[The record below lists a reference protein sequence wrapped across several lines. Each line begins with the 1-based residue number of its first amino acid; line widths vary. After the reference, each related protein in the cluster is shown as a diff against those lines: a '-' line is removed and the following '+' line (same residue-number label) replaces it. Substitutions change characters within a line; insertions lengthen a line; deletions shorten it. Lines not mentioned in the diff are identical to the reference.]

1 MFENEIKFINDF
13 VLNKAK
19 DLGPL
24 FTIEKFLSTDI
35 HPSIKKY
42 VESEINYLIYED
54 RKKLIDNSLFDYSG
68 AKISNYFS
76 LIADEIKK
84 TKKVSFED
92 VKNIILQA
100 VSFNANYVIRPKWAL
115 SKLIFGNNKSVSL
128 NDVQMMLD
136 YTYYYEYLNNVFLAY
151 MTKKKIMNISPTEF
165 ELIMNKIDRELFTIH
180 QNKLLDNALYAIA
193 DFYSIGGLN
202 KSIVNVEAVESFL
215 KEKNLTEL
223 LFKLKRGFPNPAKK
237 KFDIDDVRKIL
248 YSAFPLEVPF
258 IEDKKPE
265 EEIAKDEHFE
275 NPLKE
280 ATDSTE
286 EIFEESTESVEEN
299 LLNIPEEQTSDDI
312 FEEELLNDI
321 TDEKFD
327 VSDTNKETIDKKDID
342 LQDEL
347 VSDYIKETVD
357 EVIINESNERVETNE
372 EKQEVLNE
380 DEKILASLTDDIEKN
395 QEDEIIIW
403 DDKEEEDLLKFYDDE
418 IEISIDDDEIKK
430 EDVFTEKIEEEII
443 ENDTEFKIDEL
454 PSDVNEIEVEPEE
467 TNSGDQNKIEI
478 EHESKNVNALED
490 NDEKSLSD
498 EKIEQDNP
506 VINKEKFEDMFSF
519 LSRKEIDRIIKNV
532 FNSDSEDFANT
543 VEKMSACN
551 SVDEATEILDNII
564 KYARIK
570 PHSKDAA
577 SLAKAVN
584 KYFSQAD

>member
-380 DEKILASLTDDIEKN
+380 DEKILASLTDDIENN
-395 QEDEIIIW
+395 QEDEIIIL

>member
-24 FTIEKFLSTDI
+24 FTIEKFLSIDI

>member
-42 VESEINYLIYED
+42 VESEINYLIYQD

-151 MTKKKIMNISPTEF
+151 ITKKKIMNISPTEF

-223 LFKLKRGFPNPAKK
+223 LFKLKRSFPNPAKK
-237 KFDIDDVRKIL
+237 KFDIDDVSKIL
-248 YSAFPLEVPF
+248 YSAFPLGVPL

-280 ATDSTE
+280 ANDSTE

-312 FEEELLNDI
+312 FEEELLNDV
-321 TDEKFD
+321 TDEKLD
-327 VSDTNKETIDKKDID
+327 VPKINEETIDEKDID

-347 VSDYIKETVD
+347 VSDDIKETVD
-357 EVIINESNERVETNE
+357 EVIINESNETVETNE
-372 EKQEVLNE
+372 AKQEVLNE
-380 DEKILASLTDDIEKN
+380 DEKILASLTDDIENN
-395 QEDEIIIW
+395 QEDEIIIL
-403 DDKEEEDLLKFYDDE
+403 DEKEEENLLNFYDDQT
-418 IEISIDDDEIKK
+418 EISIDDDEIKK

-454 PSDVNEIEVEPEE
+454 PSDVNEIGVEPEE
-467 TNSGDQNKIEI
+467 TNSDDENKIEI

-498 EKIEQDNP
+498 EKIEQDNH

-570 PHSKDAA
+570 PHSRDAA
-577 SLAKAVN
+577 SLTKAVN
-584 KYFSQAD
+584 KYFSQAN